1 MGDVLSVSRQPVQH
15 YCLFEH
21 QRVSAVAV
29 VGWSDLQVIPARTF
43 AWLLEQLEASRNC
56 FVLEA
61 VRGVPMVKFQQYV
74 GVLRCPDGVVLEILP
89 KVFQHDDTP
98 EAARAILL
106 KMLAAVPEMTPLL
119 HTAASVQLTKMPL
132 LEVFLQ
138 LALDSFAQVIQRGLR
153 RDYRTEQ
160 GNLPTLRG
168 RLLVSQHL
176 QHNLTNQAQ
185 FFTAHDDYTPNR
197 AENRLL
203 KSALLLANRIARS
216 AKQQHLA
223 HELLLRMGDVPAS
236 PQLAQDWRAVRLDR
250 NMSYYRP
257 ALAWAKIL
265 LDQHSPMTNAGQQDA
280 LSLWFDMNQLFERY
294 VLACLSQNLPSGHQ
308 LLAQSQEK
316 TVLQRQTAQGL
327 EQHGRLKPDL
337 LYQINGKT
345 QQVLDTKWKMLDTAN
360 PMNALNPA
368 DLYQMQAYA
377 AAYLPHGGQVCLIY
391 PKTERFDQPVT
402 GWRFSHIQGGQVE
415 LRLLPFCLQTGQLVR
430 GAASTT

>member
-1 MGDVLSVSRQPVQH
+1 VSDFAAPY

-21 QRVSAVAV
+21 QRVSAVAI
-29 VGWSDLQVIPARTF
+29 VGRSDITVLPAATF
-43 AWLLEQLEASRNC
+43 AWLLQQLESSRNC

-61 VRGVPMVKFQQYV
+61 VRGVPVIKFQQYV

-89 KVFQHDDTP
+89 KVFRHDETP

-106 KMLAAVPEMTPLL
+106 KMLAATPEMTPLL

-223 HELLLRMGDVPAS
+223 HELLVRIGDVPAS
-236 PQLAQDWRAVRLDR
+236 MQLAQDWRAVRLDR

-265 LDQHSPMTNAGQQDA
+265 LSQSSPLTNAGQYDA

-294 VLACLSQNLPSGHQ
+294 VWVCLNRDLTSGHQ
-308 LLAQSQEK
+308 LIAQSQEK
-316 TVLQRQTAQGL
+316 TVLHRHSSEKI

-345 QQVLDTKWKMLDTAN
+345 QQVLDTKWKMIDTAN

-377 AAYLPHGGQVCLIY
+377 AAHLPEGGQVCLIY
-391 PKTERFDQPVT
+391 PKTDRFEQPVI
-402 GWRFSHIQGGQVE
+402 GWRFSHIHGGQIE
-415 LRLLPFCLQTGQLVR
+415 LRLLPFCLLTGQLLD

>member
-1 MGDVLSVSRQPVQH
+1 MSDFAAPY

-21 QRVSAVAV
+21 QRVSAVAIAGATV
-29 VGWSDLQVIPARTF
+29 QVIPARTF
-43 AWLLEQLEASRNC
+43 AWLLEQLEFSRNC

-61 VRGVPMVKFQQYV
+61 VRGVPVIKFQQYV

-89 KVFQHDDTP
+89 KIFKHDDTL

-106 KMLAAVPEMTPLL
+106 KMLAAVPEMKPLL
-119 HTAASVQLTKMPL
+119 HTVASVQLTKMPL

-160 GNLPTLRG
+160 SNLPTLRG
-168 RLLVSQHL
+168 RLLISQQL

-223 HELLLRMGDVPAS
+223 HELLVRIGDVPAS
-236 PQLAQDWRAVRLDR
+236 TQYVQDWRAVRLDR
-250 NMSYYRP
+250 NMSYYQP

-265 LDQHSPMTNAGQQDA
+265 LDQHSPLINAGQQDA
-280 LSLWFDMNQLFERY
+280 LSLWFNMNSLFEYY
-294 VLACLSQNLPSGHQ
+294 VLACLQQALPKGHEILYQ
-308 LLAQSQEK
+308 VSTQ
-316 TVLQRQTAQGL
+316 TVLQHS
-327 EQHGRLKPDL
+327 EQQPCRKLQPDF
-337 LYQINGKT
+337 LYLIDGKAC
-345 QQVLDTKWKMLDTAN
+345 QVLDAKWKLIEENRSVQAVSDDN
-360 PMNALNPA
+360 
-368 DLYQMQAYA
+368 LYQMQAYA
-377 AAYLPHGGQVCLIY
+377 AAYLPQGGQVCLIY
-391 PKTERFDQPVT
+391 PKTDRFEQPVI
-402 GWRFSHIQGGQVE
+402 GWRFSHIHAGQIE
-415 LRLLPFCLQTGQLVR
+415 LRLLPFCLLTGQLLD

>member
-1 MGDVLSVSRQPVQH
+1 MGYVLSVSRQPVQH

-21 QRVSAVAV
+21 QRVSAVAIAGANV
-29 VGWSDLQVIPARTF
+29 QVLPARTF
-43 AWLLEQLEASRNC
+43 AWLLAQLESSRNC

-61 VRGVPMVKFQQYV
+61 VRGVPVIKFQQYV

-89 KVFQHDDTP
+89 KVFKHDDTP

-106 KMLAAVPEMTPLL
+106 KMLAAVPEMTALL

-138 LALDSFAQVIQRGLR
+138 LALNSFAQVIQRGLR

-168 RLLVSQHL
+168 RLLVSQQL
-176 QHNLTNQAQ
+176 RHNLTNQAQ

-223 HELLLRMGDVPAS
+223 HELLLRIGDVPAS
-236 PQLAQDWRAVRLDR
+236 QQLAQDWRAVRLDR
-250 NMSYYRP
+250 NMQHYRP

-265 LDQHSPMTNAGQQDA
+265 LEQHSPLTSAGQQDA

-294 VLACLSQNLPSGHQ
+294 VLVCLSRNLPMGHQ
-308 LLAQSQEK
+308 LLAQSTEK
-316 TVLQRQTAQGL
+316 TVLHRQSAQGL

-337 LYQINGKT
+337 LYKINGQT
-345 QQVLDTKWKMLDTAN
+345 QQVLDTKWKALET
-360 PMNALNPA
+360 PNAIDVLNPA

-391 PKTERFDQPVT
+391 PKTERFAQPVT
-402 GWRFSHIQGGQVE
+402 GWRFSHIHGGQVE
-415 LRLLPFCLQTGQLVR
+415 LRLLPFCLLTGQLFD